1 MIDWLEKIDGQFVVL
16 LNSLHTPFR
25 DEFMWIVSAR
35 ITWIPLYLFLIWS
48 VYKRVGIKG
57 AVLFFLVLI
66 LTVSLVDFI
75 SVHAFKDVFQ
85 RYRPSHNLLI
95 ESKLHYYQMSSGEYY
110 RGGMFGFISS
120 HAANFSAIA
129 TFFLLS
135 VNRFKHSWILWF
147 IVGLVGLSR
156 VYLGV
161 HYFSDVIV
169 GWIVGAGISIGIYKL
184 VYVRVINR
192 LNAK

>member
-16 LNSLHTPFR
+16 LNSLHTPFL

-35 ITWIPLYLFLIWS
+35 ITWIPLYLFLIWF
-48 VYKRVGIKG
+48 VYKRVGIKD
-57 AVLFFLVLI
+57 AALFLLVLI
-66 LTVSLVDFI
+66 LTVSLVDFV
-75 SVHAFKDVFQ
+75 SVNAFKEVVQ

-95 ESKLHYYQMSSGEYY
+95 ESKLHYYQMSSGQYY

-129 TFFLLS
+129 TFFLLT
-135 VNRFKHSWILWF
+135 VNRFKYPWILWF
-147 IVGLVGLSR
+147 CVGLVGLSR

-161 HYFSDVIV
+161 HYFSDVLV

-184 VYVRVINR
+184 VYVRVINK

>member
-16 LNSLHTPFR
+16 LNSLHTPFL

-35 ITWIPLYLFLIWS
+35 ITWIPLYLFLIWF
-48 VYKRVGIKG
+48 VYKRVGIKD
-57 AVLFFLVLI
+57 AALFFLVLI
-66 LTVSLVDFI
+66 LTVSLVDFV
-75 SVHAFKDVFQ
+75 SVNAFKEVVQ

-95 ESKLHYYQMSSGEYY
+95 ESKLHYYQMSSGQYY

-129 TFFLLS
+129 TFFLLT
-135 VNRFKHSWILWF
+135 VNRFKYPWILWF
-147 IVGLVGLSR
+147 CVGLVGLSR

-161 HYFSDVIV
+161 HYFSDVLV

-184 VYVRVINR
+184 VYVRVINK

>member
-1 MIDWLEKIDGQFVVL
+1 
-16 LNSLHTPFR
+16 
-25 DEFMWIVSAR
+25 MWIVSAR
-35 ITWIPLYLFLIWS
+35 ITWIPLYLFLIWF
-48 VYKRVGIKG
+48 VYKRVGIKD
-57 AVLFFLVLI
+57 AALFFLVLI
-66 LTVSLVDFI
+66 LTVSLVDFV
-75 SVHAFKDVFQ
+75 SVNAFKEVVQ

-95 ESKLHYYQMSSGEYY
+95 ESKLHYYQMSSGQYY

-129 TFFLLS
+129 TFFLLT
-135 VNRFKHSWILWF
+135 VNRFKYSWVLWF
-147 IVGLVGLSR
+147 CVGLVGLSR

-161 HYFSDVIV
+161 HYFSDVLV

-184 VYVRVINR
+184 VYVRVINK

>member
-16 LNSLHTPFR
+16 LNSLHTPFL

-35 ITWIPLYLFLIWS
+35 ITWIPLYLFLIWF
-48 VYKRVGIKG
+48 VYKRFGIKD
-57 AVLFFLVLI
+57 AALFFLVLI
-66 LTVSLVDFI
+66 LTVSLVDFV
-75 SVHAFKDVFQ
+75 SVNAFKEVVQ

-95 ESKLHYYQMSSGEYY
+95 ESKLHYYQMSSGQYY

-129 TFFLLS
+129 TFFLLT
-135 VNRFKHSWILWF
+135 VNRFKYSWVLWF
-147 IVGLVGLSR
+147 CVGLVGLSR

-161 HYFSDVIV
+161 HYFSDVLV

-184 VYVRVINR
+184 VYVRVINK

>member
-1 MIDWLEKIDGQFVVL
+1 MIDWLEKIDGQFVLL
-16 LNSLHTPFR
+16 LNSLHTPFL

-147 IVGLVGLSR
+147 IVCLVGLSR

>member
-1 MIDWLEKIDGQFVVL
+1 
-16 LNSLHTPFR
+16 
-25 DEFMWIVSAR
+25 
-35 ITWIPLYLFLIWS
+35 
-48 VYKRVGIKG
+48 
-57 AVLFFLVLI
+57 
-66 LTVSLVDFI
+66 
-75 SVHAFKDVFQ
+75 
-85 RYRPSHNLLI
+85 
-95 ESKLHYYQMSSGEYY
+95 MSSGEYY

>member
-16 LNSLHTPFR
+16 LNSLHTPFL